1 MVRILVVD
9 DHPLVRQ
16 GITRVLQEEF
26 VTGELVEASNGPDA
40 LNAIWNQAW
49 SLVLLDISLPGRNGI
64 DLLKEIKAGRAKL
77 PVLILSTYPEAQFA
91 VRSLRAGAAGY
102 LNKECAP
109 ETLIAAVRQTLGGR
123 KFISSFAAE
132 QLAEELTIDP
142 SKFLHESLSDREY
155 DVMLRLAGGTSVG
168 HVASAINLSVK
179 TISTY
184 RARILEKMHMK
195 SNADLSQ
202 YAIRNK
208 LID

>member
-16 GITRVLQEEF
+16 GIMRVLQEEF
-26 VTGELVEASNGPDA
+26 LTSEIGEASNGADA
-40 LNAIWNQAW
+40 LNAICSRTWN
-49 SLVLLDISLPGRNGI
+49 LVLLDISLPGRNGI
-64 DLLKEIKAGRAKL
+64 DLLKEITAASANL

-91 VRSLRAGAAGY
+91 IRSLRAGAAGY
-102 LNKECAP
+102 LNKESPP
-109 ETLIAAVRQTLGGR
+109 ETLIAAVRQTLDGR
-123 KFISSFAAE
+123 KFISSIVAD

-142 SKFLHESLSDREY
+142 SKPIHESLSDREY
-155 DVMLRLAGGTSVG
+155 DVMLRLAGGSSVS

-184 RARILEKMHMK
+184 RARILQKMHMK